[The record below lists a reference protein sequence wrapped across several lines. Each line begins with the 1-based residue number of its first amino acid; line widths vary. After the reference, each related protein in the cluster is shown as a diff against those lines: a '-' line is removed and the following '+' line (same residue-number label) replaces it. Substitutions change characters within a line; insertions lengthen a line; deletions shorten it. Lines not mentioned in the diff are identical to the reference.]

1 MIKVTDNIEDIVPLW
16 SEAFGDSREDI
27 VFFCK
32 NVKDAECIAYFKDDV
47 AVSMLYLIK
56 CKLAGKESHY
66 VYAASTFKKYRQNG
80 YMGKL
85 LEYSLDKCGDVC
97 LIPADEKLVDYYKK
111 RGFTFVYGTESLKFN
126 QCKELIN
133 EYLFEGCSLNNP
145 IVLGSKGE

>member
-27 VFFCK
+27 VFFCE
-32 NVKDAECIAYFKDDV
+32 NVKNAECIVYFDGDV
-47 AVSMLYLIK
+47 AVSMLYLIN
-56 CKLAGKESHY
+56 CTLAGRESHY
-66 VYAASTFKKYRQNG
+66 VYAASTFKSKQKNG
-80 YMGKL
+80 YMSKL
-85 LEYSLDKCGDVC
+85 LEYTLDKYKDVC
-97 LIPADEKLVDYYKK
+97 LIPADEKLVNYYKK
-111 RGFTFVYGTESLKFN
+111 RGFLFAYGTEKLKFN